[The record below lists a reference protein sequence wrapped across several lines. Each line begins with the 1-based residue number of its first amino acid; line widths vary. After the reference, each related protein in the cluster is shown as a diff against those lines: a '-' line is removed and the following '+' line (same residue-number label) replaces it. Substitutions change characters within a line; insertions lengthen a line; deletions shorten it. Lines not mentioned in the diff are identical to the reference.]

1 VGSGWIAVAWFC
13 LIYDIILLVVGAI
26 SFKLTGYGS
35 SWSILVWSLVVPVVA
50 LIAYVYRVIVED
62 KKPLQ
67 WRLPAPTTLEEE
79 AALHAAG
86 VQATTT

>member
-1 VGSGWIAVAWFC
+1 MKRVLAIG
-13 LIYDIILLVVGAI
+13 LILLVVGSI

-35 SWSILVWSLVVPVVA
+35 SYSILVWSLVVPVVA
-50 LIAYVYRVIVED
+50 LLAYVYRVLVED
-62 KKPLQ
+62 KKRLQ

-86 VQATTT
+86 EAATTV